1 MEKTV
6 KRALT
11 PYMKGDK
18 SKQEVLLNNPKDK
31 VYTPDELAKEIITKI
46 DNKFNISGTIL
57 DPCKGKG
64 AFYNNYPNKLQK
76 DYCEID
82 EGKDFLELDES
93 NHYDFII
100 SNPPYSCYNLFHD
113 KAMKICDNIVWLIP
127 INKLSSSGKR
137 VADLAKWGGVPY
149 ILLCTGSESKF
160 PFGFS
165 VGAVYYKKG
174 YKGPIEIDYSENFK
188 KMYKI

>member
-46 DNKFNISGTIL
+46 DNKFGLFGTIL

-64 AFYNNYPNKLQK
+64 AFYSNYPDKCKK

-82 EGKDFLELDES
+82 EGKDFLELDETK
-93 NHYDFII
+93 HYDWII
-100 SNPPYSCYNLFHD
+100 SNPPYSCYNLFHE

-127 INKLSSSGKR
+127 INKLSSSSKR

-165 VGAVYYKKG
+165 IGAVYYKKG

-188 KMYKI
+188 KSYKL